1 MAKIFFLIIV
11 VIFIFWIIKIQK
23 IQKNKTQDSL
33 EPIEDMV
40 SCVHCNT
47 HIPKKEAV
55 IDDENQYFCSVIHR
69 DEYKKT

>member
-23 IQKNKTQDSL
+23 IQKNKAKDSL
-33 EPIEDMV
+33 ESIEDMV

-47 HIPKKEAV
+47 HIPKKEAFSN
-55 IDDENQYFCSVIHR
+55 DENQYFCSVEHC
-69 DEYKKT
+69 DAYKKS

>member
-23 IQKNKTQDSL
+23 IQKNKDSL
-33 EPIEDMV
+33 ESIEDMV

-47 HIPKKEAV
+47 HIPKKEAFSN
-55 IDDENQYFCSVIHR
+55 DENQYFCSVEHC
-69 DEYKKT
+69 DAYKKS